1 MKEGEEERIVRVYQQ
16 YDTKKTPKG
25 KRYYGPYWYGY
36 FQENG
41 KEKRVFI
48 GKQLPDSMKY
58 LIKERFKRP
67 GYKNYTWP
75 GRKRI
80 IIKKGGIGHGA
91 VKI

>member
-1 MKEGEEERIVRVYQQ
+1 VKEGIKEKIVRVYQQ
-16 YDTKKTPKG
+16 YDIKNTKNG

-36 FQENG
+36 FQKDG
-41 KEKRVFI
+41 KTARVFI
-48 GKQLPDSMKY
+48 GKQLPKSMGY

-75 GRKRI
+75 GRKGMVV
-80 IIKKGGIGHGA
+80 KQGGIGHGA